1 MRLVLFALLAAFTAG
16 CGHSHDSYASFQAC
30 FDEHT
35 EVEGYDAPMAI
46 TICTL
51 DHDIDGA
58 ALDFATVEECI
69 AYVDAELATDAATAD
84 EIVAGCED
92 YVRQKNM

>member
-1 MRLVLFALLAAFTAG
+1 MRLLLFAALFTLG
-16 CGHSHDSYASFQAC
+16 CGHSHDSYATFQAC

-35 EVEGYDAPMAI
+35 DVEGYNAPMAI
-46 TICTL
+46 TICAL

-69 AYVDAELATDAATAD
+69 AYVDAELSTDAATAE
-84 EIVAGCED
+84 EIAAGCED
-92 YVRQKNM
+92 YLVQKNM